1 MVSQEKKLEKLA
13 ALFTEITSVDLDSME
28 GTVTQKS
35 LCKTICVEL
44 SKVYFLQ
51 QYSKLLVSNVK
62 QEVPE
67 DEDEEDPDT
76 SIASQITVPVSK
88 LEESGEKQIECLDD
102 VFTNSTQ
109 MDNMKNL
116 ISNVYWK
123 RLSEKQK
130 EGAETCSVPLIK
142 ELLLNQVDKVV
153 KAQFQESELQGW
165 KVIISKMKA
174 NEELSLSTLLRD
186 MRKQFEPTIGDVQ
199 AARDAIA
206 KSSISDG
213 ESLSTFVERIDSA
226 VKQLNTILNSLKY
239 NQWKVQEDRL
249 LEAVLNLKDGST
261 QTFIMKKLIPDI
273 CGETGA
279 TPAGIRW
286 EWVLDA
292 MQKYDTTH
300 LSTKIQSG
308 LGRMTS
314 RKKGGKKNNEK

>member
-76 SIASQITVPVSK
+76 SIASQITVSK

-142 ELLLNQVDKVV
+142 ELLLTHVDKVV

-226 VKQLNTILNSLKY
+226 AKQLNTILNSLKY